1 MRDDA
6 VKSLCNDAKLRGGF
20 GVSLYEISMYVI
32 IYKYMFVVTA
42 VIKLKNR
49 GCYRFYRIL
58 DCKNAGI
65 TSSVSFLCALFLSVS
80 NTGISELL
88 V

>member
-1 MRDDA
+1 MMKLKKWLESLRDDA

-32 IYKYMFVVTA
+32 IYKYMF
-42 VIKLKNR
+42 
-49 GCYRFYRIL
+49 C
-58 DCKNAGI
+58 
-65 TSSVSFLCALFLSVS
+65 S
-80 NTGISELL
+80 NSR

>member
-32 IYKYMFVVTA
+32 YINICSVVTA
-42 VIKLKNR
+42 VIKLKIAAVIV
-49 GCYRFYRIL
+49 FI
-58 DCKNAGI
+58 A
-65 TSSVSFLCALFLSVS
+65 FLTVKMPVLQVQFLFCVHCF
-80 NTGISELL
+80 
-88 V
+88 

>member
-6 VKSLCNDAKLRGGF
+6 VKSLCNDAKLRGDF
-20 GVSLYEISMYVI
+20 GVNLYEISMYVI
-32 IYKYMFVVTA
+32 IYFVVTA

-49 GCYRFYRIL
+49 GCYRFHLIL

-65 TSSVSFLCALFLSVS
+65 TSSVSFLCAFFLSVS

-88 V
+88 I